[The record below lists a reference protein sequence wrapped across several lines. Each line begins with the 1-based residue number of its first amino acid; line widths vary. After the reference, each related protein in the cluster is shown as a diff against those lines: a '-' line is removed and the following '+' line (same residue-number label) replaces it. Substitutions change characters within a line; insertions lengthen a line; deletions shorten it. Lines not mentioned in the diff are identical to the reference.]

1 MVLAKEMVSAGTDYM
16 SSDDS
21 DIEDNGDGYG
31 ISRKVRCLAWQSTQM
46 TDIKDVVDKH
56 GIKIANKKQ
65 KAKMTFYRRDTSCE
79 ISTRPVPSRLL
90 NWAVDIF
97 YTS

>member
-1 MVLAKEMVSAGTDYM
+1 MVLAKEMICAGTDYM

-21 DIEDNGDGYG
+21 DIEENVNGYG
-31 ISRKVRCLAWQSTQM
+31 IHRKVRRLAWESTQM
-46 TDIKDVVDKH
+46 TDIKDIVDKH

-65 KAKMTFYRRDTSCE
+65 KAKMTFYNRDASCE
-79 ISTRPVPSRLL
+79 VSVRPVPSNLL
-90 NWAVDIF
+90 NWAVDVF